1 METLHCEVS
10 DHYLLGVSDCYCGWP
25 RCDLYWDNRSI
36 GRCTA
41 QLAFIGHFSSAV
53 WQSTIKQQVF
63 RNSAVVPLGNDF

>member
-1 METLHCEVS
+1 MIIICWGSVIVIAAGPGE
-10 DHYLLGVSDCYCGWP
+10 
-25 RCDLYWDNRSI
+25 CDLYWDNRSI